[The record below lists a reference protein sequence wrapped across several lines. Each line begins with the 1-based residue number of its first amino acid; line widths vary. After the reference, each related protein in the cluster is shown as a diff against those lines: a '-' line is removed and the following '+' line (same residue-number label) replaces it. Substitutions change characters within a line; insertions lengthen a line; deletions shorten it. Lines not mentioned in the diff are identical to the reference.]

1 MITIN
6 ATGDTTL
13 HTAGKYCA
21 EDILVKAPAGSG
33 VNLENVV
40 VNYDIEVSPS
50 NTLDAVIYHT
60 AMNNVIVMMV
70 DRPSDWQAT
79 GRCAVIKNSM
89 IIFVYT
95 NDVGHGIGE
104 TEGNLMHLSA
114 GNDSMMVFDAGDT
127 DSYYTFR
134 ETY

>member
-50 NTLDAVIYHT
+50 NVLDSVIYHM
-60 AMNNVIVMMV
+60 ALDNVIVMMA
-70 DRPSDWQAT
+70 DHPSDWQVT
-79 GRCAVIKNSM
+79 SRCEVIKNSM
-89 IIFVYT
+89 IIFVFT
-95 NDVGHGIGE
+95 NDVGRGTGE
-104 TEGNLMHLSA
+104 TEGSLMHEF
-114 GNDSMMVFDAGDT
+114 GNDRMMVFNVGDT